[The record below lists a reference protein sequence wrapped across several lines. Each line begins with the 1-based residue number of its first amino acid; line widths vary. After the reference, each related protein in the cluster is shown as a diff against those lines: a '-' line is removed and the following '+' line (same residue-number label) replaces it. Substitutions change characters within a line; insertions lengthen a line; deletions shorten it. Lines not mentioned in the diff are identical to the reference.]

1 MVLWLYI
8 VYCTFINIIT
18 YFLVYA
24 EIQWFVKINNVQ
36 IAIFVVIIMVVIKLC
51 EQLLKKEKDSQIM

>member
-1 MVLWLYI
+1 MVLWQYI

-18 YFLVYA
+18 YFPVYA
-24 EIQWFVKINNVQ
+24 EKQWFVKINNVQ

-51 EQLLKKEKDSQIM
+51 EQLLKKEKDFQIM